1 MKVTVSNCTKSLL
14 HLSFF
19 VLCFLFVGSIHAQT
33 TTPAK
38 STNITTINGTKYY
51 LHKVA
56 HAQSLYG
63 IAKIYGVDSKVIL
76 DANPGAIKG
85 IVVGQE
91 LKIPFANSTNTTT
104 TTKQVEQPK
113 PVAEVKPKAEE
124 TKQAEQTTST
134 NATTSTSGEPDL
146 LSMVDD
152 GTAKKEK
159 EYVTSTFKSTRNI
172 NFHTSEI
179 LGRRCLDFRIQH
191 RFAPLSTGANNAW
204 GVDGP
209 ASLML
214 SLEYSH
220 NGRWM
225 VGISRCNVGKM
236 SEAFFKCKLLR
247 QVKHGL
253 PFTVTYFGGLYYS
266 AVMNSALGQ
275 TSPDFYNPKGV
286 GDRMSYVHELIISS
300 KITPWLSLQ
309 VAPSYVHYNLV
320 GSAIGFSKND
330 CIAVLGVIR
339 AKYNKRQAIIFEYGY
354 RTNTNYA
361 TVTNGVATPYYNSM
375 GIGWEVE
382 TGGHVFQLF
391 LTNSTGI
398 MENQYIMGT
407 TGSWSKVGKTPAS
420 IMIGFNITRIFA
432 LSKKSD

>member
-1 MKVTVSNCTKSLL
+1 MKVAVSNCTKSLL
-14 HLSFF
+14 YLSFF
-19 VLCFLFVGSIHAQT
+19 VLCIVFVNNTYAQVSGV
-33 TTPAK
+33 K
-38 STNITTINGTKYY
+38 STNITTINGKKYY

-63 IAKIYGVDSKVIL
+63 IAKIYNIDTKAIL

-85 IVVGQE
+85 IIVGQE
-91 LKIPFANSTNTTT
+91 LKIPFNSTGTAT
-104 TTKQVEQPK
+104 TTKPVEQTK
-113 PVAEVKPKAEE
+113 PVGEVKPPAEE
-124 TKQAEQTTST
+124 TKQQQTTST
-134 NATTSTSGEPDL
+134 TDANTSIGNSQEPDL

-152 GTAKKEK
+152 GKKEK
-159 EYVTSTFKSTRNI
+159 EYVVSTFKSTRNI

-204 GVDGP
+204 GIDGP

-225 VGISRCNVGKM
+225 VGISRSNIQKM
-236 SEAFFKCKLLR
+236 SEAFFKWKILR
-247 QVKHGL
+247 QVKHGF
-253 PFTVTYFGGLYYS
+253 PFSVTYFGGLYYS
-266 AVMNSALGQ
+266 ATTNTSLGQ
-275 TSPDFYNPKGV
+275 TSPDFYNPKGA
-286 GDRMSYVHELIISS
+286 GDRMSYVHELIIAS

-320 GSAIGFSKND
+320 GTTIGMVKND
-330 CIAVLGVIR
+330 CIAVLGVVR

-361 TVTNGVATPYYNSM
+361 AVGTNYYNSM

-432 LSKKSD
+432 LSKKSEI